1 MNIKQAKTIPI
12 EVVLRAIGAK
22 ETKAKPDRSDVWFKS
37 PLREGDN
44 DASFVAHP
52 HRGTW
57 KDFGTDQGGDVI
69 ALAQAHLNGASV
81 SDALRWLDQF
91 AGSSIE
97 EPKYSSTR
105 KPTRSTAPRP
115 VATSGATP
123 SGPRY
128 ALVKEK
134 ALGYAPIMA
143 YMNERGISQD
153 TARRYCSEVYFQP
166 VGEKRPRPLFGVGFP
181 TDNPDT
187 WEVRGIK
194 GAFKAVIGHKTT
206 TTLFGSEKN
215 DPDTLHVFEGFFDF
229 LTFADTLQLNSNEA
243 ALILNSAS
251 LAERGLQL
259 VASSTRLQNLERVFT
274 WFDNDD
280 TGRAIT
286 QRYADAMSERYP
298 VGDMSP
304 HYAQHEDLNAAHIAN
319 KAAGIIPP
327 WTAQHR
333 ATNQQSTQSK
343 PESAPGWKLT

>member
-12 EVVLRAIGAK
+12 EVILRAIGAK

-57 KDFGTDQGGDVI
+57 KDFGSDQGGDVI

-81 SDALRWLDQF
+81 SEALRWLDQF
-91 AGSSIE
+91 AGASIE
-97 EPKYSSTR
+97 APKIGTTR
-105 KPTRSTAPRP
+105 PTRSTAPRQ
-115 VATSGATP
+115 VATSSATP

-134 ALGYAPIMA
+134 TFGYAPIMA
-143 YMNERGISQD
+143 YMNDRGISQD

-181 TDNPDT
+181 TDDPNS

-206 TTLFGSEKN
+206 TTLYGSEKN

-229 LTFADTLQLNSNEA
+229 LTFADTLQLNNNEA

-259 VASSTRLQNLERVFT
+259 VASSPRLQNLERVFT

-286 QRYADAMSERYP
+286 QRYADALAERYQ

-304 HYAQHEDLNAAHIAN
+304 HYEGHEDLNAAHINN
-319 KAAGIIPP
+319 KQTGRAATWAALRVAIPS
-327 WTAQHR
+327 R
-333 ATNQQSTQSK
+333 ATTSHDT
-343 PESAPGWKLT
+343 PPGPTVKQ

>member
-12 EVVLRAIGAK
+12 EVVLRAIGAQ

-81 SDALRWLDQF
+81 SEALRWLDRF
-91 AGSSIE
+91 AGESIPEPSFSSA
-97 EPKYSSTR
+97 R
-105 KPTRSTAPRP
+105 PTRSTAPRP
-115 VATSGATP
+115 VATSSATP

-134 ALGYAPIMA
+134 GLSYPPIMA
-143 YMNERGISQD
+143 YLNERGIGQE

-181 TDNPDT
+181 TDDPDT

-206 TTLFGSEKN
+206 TTLYGSDKH

-229 LTFADTLQLNSNEA
+229 LTFAHTLGMKPSEA

-286 QRYADAMSERYP
+286 QRYADALSERYN
-298 VGDMSP
+298 VGDMSA
-304 HYAQHEDLNAAHIAN
+304 HYNEHEDLNAAHMASRQTGTPR
-319 KAAGIIPP
+319 A
-327 WTAQHR
+327 WTAAR
-333 ATNQQSTQSK
+333 APLSSVTTNIPAITTDRK
-343 PESAPGWKLT
+343 P

>member
-12 EVVLRAIGAK
+12 EVILRAIGAK

-57 KDFGTDQGGDVI
+57 KDFGSDQGGDVI
-69 ALAQAHLNGASV
+69 ALAQAHLNGATV
-81 SDALRWLDQF
+81 SEALRWLDQF

-97 EPKYSSTR
+97 PPKYDTTR
-105 KPTRSTAPRP
+105 PTRSTAPRP
-115 VATSGATP
+115 VATSSATP

-134 ALGYAPIMA
+134 GLGYAPIMA
-143 YMNERGISQD
+143 YVNERGISQD
-153 TARRYCSEVYFQP
+153 TARRYCSEIYFQP

-181 TDNPDT
+181 TDDPNS

-206 TTLFGSEKN
+206 TTLYGSEKN

-259 VASSTRLQNLERVFT
+259 VASSPRLQNLERVFT

-286 QRYADAMSERYP
+286 QRYADVLSELHQ

-304 HYAQHEDLNAAHIAN
+304 HYIEHEDLNAAHIDN
-319 KAAGIIPP
+319 KSTG
-327 WTAQHR
+327 R
-333 ATNQQSTQSK
+333 ATKWVSQSTHASTK
-343 PESAPGWKLT
+343 TLGGSSAAPSIK